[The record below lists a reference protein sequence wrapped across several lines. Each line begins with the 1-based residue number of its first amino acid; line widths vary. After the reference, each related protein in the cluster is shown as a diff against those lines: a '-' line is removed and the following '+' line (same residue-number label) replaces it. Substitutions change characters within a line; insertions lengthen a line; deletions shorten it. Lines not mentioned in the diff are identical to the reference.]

1 MKTMT
6 CTDTRYMTRREIVF
20 TRPLKPATLL
30 RRFQRY
36 IETSDWD
43 EQIIRK
49 EPLFNNICLVAVI
62 LSGLTMFPF
71 IFTALLNN

>member
-6 CTDTRYMTRREIVF
+6 YTDSGHIINRERDF
-20 TRPLKPATLL
+20 SQHLKPTTLL

-43 EQIIRK
+43 DEIIRK
-49 EPLFNNICLVAVI
+49 EHLINSICLVAVI
-62 LSGLTMFPF
+62 LSCVAISPVL
-71 IFTALLNN
+71 IASLLK

>member
-1 MKTMT
+1 MKTLT
-6 CTDTRYMTRREIVF
+6 YADSRHMTRKELVF
-20 TRPLKPATLL
+20 VRPLKPATLL

-49 EPLFNNICLVAVI
+49 EPLFNKICAVAVI
-62 LSGLTMFPF
+62 LSGLAISPF
-71 IFTALLNN
+71 IAAALLQ

>member
-6 CTDTRYMTRREIVF
+6 YTDSRRKIRREIVF
-20 TRPLKPATLL
+20 IRPVKPAKLL

-36 IETSDWD
+36 IVASDWD

-49 EPLFNNICLVAVI
+49 QPVIDMICLAVVI
-62 LSGLTMFPF
+62 MSGLAISPYIVASF
-71 IFTALLNN
+71 LK